1 MKIRKNW
8 SKLTYRNY
16 GRYVD
21 YVIGD
26 YTIYFDSTEGAVN
39 PYILVPNE
47 DPTGRKHCYHF
58 AKLEEAEKAAYERLT
73 RKWILMMKK
82 VRKSRQSTIAH
93 RG

>member
-8 SKLTYRNY
+8 SKLTYKNY
-16 GRYVD
+16 EREVD

-26 YTIYFDSTEGAVN
+26 YTIYFDLTKGSVN

-58 AKLEEAEKAAYERLT
+58 ATLKEAERAAYE
-73 RKWILMMKK
+73 KM
-82 VRKSRQSTIAH
+82 VRAIIAKHRNPKGRQSIIAH